1 MMDFLKRVFKL
12 LPIFFTAL
20 ILAVIVWVS
29 SVSSSD
35 PNEVVSYTT
44 PVPLTVLGQNPD
56 FLITEQSTSN
66 LTITLRAP
74 RSVHEQILRNFNQIT
89 AQINLSGLA
98 AGTYDLV
105 PEIDTANF
113 NPVQV
118 LEVNPAEVNITLEK
132 IATKILD
139 ITLLQ
144 TGNLP
149 ISYEADEATL
159 SSETVELLG
168 PESIINEV
176 NDVVASIDL
185 SSTTTTITRT
195 VELRPLDRRGNV
207 IEGVS
212 LNPASITVEVPI
224 RQLVGYRNVFVKI
237 VTTGTIAQGYHL
249 TSLVVDPPS
258 VTIYTSDPALAEEM
272 PSFLDTA
279 PINLSGAYE
288 DFNINVELQLQDG
301 IVVVGNPQVTVQVG
315 IDAIQSSIQFVG
327 VPVEIINLE
336 VDLTVNISPDRV
348 DLYISGPMNLLE
360 ELTAD
365 NIRVT
370 LDLSDR
376 SPGTY
381 QLSPDVFLN
390 DDELRL
396 DSILPGTI
404 EVVLWR

>member
-315 IDAIQSSIQFVG
+315 IDAIQSSIQFIG
-327 VPVEIINLE
+327 VPVEIINME

>member
-1 MMDFLKRVFKL
+1 MDFLKRVFKL

-132 IATKILD
+132 MATKILD

>member
-1 MMDFLKRVFKL
+1 MMDFLKRVLKL

-20 ILAVIVWVS
+20 VLAVIVWVA

-56 FLITEQSTSN
+56 LLITEQSAED

-74 RSVHEQILRNFNQIT
+74 RSVHDQISRNFSQIT
-89 AQINLSGLA
+89 ARINLSGLT
-98 AGTYDLV
+98 AGTYSLV
-105 PEIDTANF
+105 PEAELAGF
-113 NPVQV
+113 KPVQV
-118 LEVNPAEVNITLEK
+118 LEINPAEINITLEQV
-132 IATKILD
+132 ATKTLD

-149 ISYEADEATL
+149 ISYEAGEAVL
-159 SSETVELLG
+159 SSKSVELLG
-168 PESIINEV
+168 PLSKVSEV
-176 NDVVASIDL
+176 NDIVASIDL
-185 SSTTTTITRT
+185 SNTTTTITRI
-195 VELRPLDRRGNV
+195 VELRPIDRRGNV
-207 IEGVS
+207 VEGVS
-212 LNPASITVEVPI
+212 LNPTSITVEVPI
-224 RQLVGYRNVFVKI
+224 RQLVGYRNVFIKI

-249 TSLVVDPPS
+249 TGLVVTPPN
-258 VTIYTSDPALAEEM
+258 VTIYASDPAIADEM

-288 DFNINVELQLQDG
+288 DFSINVDLQLQDG
-301 IVVVGNPQVTVQVG
+301 IVVVGNQQVTVEVG
-315 IDAIQSSIQFVG
+315 IDAIQSSTQFVG
-327 VPVEIINLE
+327 VPVEIINLGRG
-336 VDLTVNISPDRV
+336 LTVNISPDKV

-370 LDLSDR
+370 LDLSNR

-381 QLSPDVFLN
+381 QLSPDVLLN
-390 DDELRL
+390 DIELRL

>member
-1 MMDFLKRVFKL
+1 MMDFLKQVFKL

-35 PNEVVSYTT
+35 PNEVITYTT

-56 FLITEQSTSN
+56 FLITEQSTSD

-74 RSVHEQILRNFNQIT
+74 RSVHEQISRNFNQIT

-98 AGTYDLV
+98 AGTYNLV

-118 LEVNPAEVNITLEK
+118 LEVNPAEVTITLEQ
-132 IATKILD
+132 IATKIVD

-149 ISYEADEATL
+149 ISYEAGEVVL

-168 PESIINEV
+168 PESKVNEV
-176 NDVVASIDL
+176 NNVVASIDI
-185 SSTTTTITRT
+185 SNTTTTITRT
-195 VELRPLDRRGNV
+195 VELRPIDRRGNE

-237 VTTGTIAQGYHL
+237 VTTGTIARGYHL
-249 TSLVVDPPS
+249 TGLVVNPPS
-258 VTIYTSDPALAEEM
+258 VTIYASDPAMVDQM

-288 DFNINVELQLQDG
+288 DFSINVELQLQDG
-301 IVVVGNPQVTVQVG
+301 IVVVDNPQVTVEVG
-315 IDAIQSSIQFVG
+315 IDAIQSSIQFIG

-336 VDLTVNISPDRV
+336 VGLTVNISPDRV

-381 QLSPDVFLN
+381 QLSPDVSLN

>member
-1 MMDFLKRVFKL
+1 MMDFFKRVLKL
-12 LPIFFTAL
+12 LPIFLTAL

-35 PNEVVSYTT
+35 PNEVISYTT
-44 PVPLTVLGQNPD
+44 PVSLTVLGQNPD
-56 FLITEQSTSN
+56 LLITDQSAYD
-66 LTITLRAP
+66 LTITLKAP
-74 RSVHEQILRNFNQIT
+74 RSVHDQISRNFNQIS
-89 AQINLSGLA
+89 ARINLSGLA
-98 AGTYDLV
+98 AGTYDLE
-105 PEIDTANF
+105 PEVNVDDF
-113 NPVQV
+113 KPVQV
-118 LEVNPAEVNITLEK
+118 LEVIPAQINITLEQ
-132 IATKILD
+132 IATKTMD

-149 ISYEADEATL
+149 ISYEAGEAVL
-159 SSETVELLG
+159 SSESVELLG
-168 PESIINEV
+168 PESKVNEV

-185 SSTTTTITRT
+185 SNTTTTITRI
-195 VELRPLDRRGNV
+195 VELRPIDRRGNLV
-207 IEGVS
+207 EGVS
-212 LNPASITVEVPI
+212 LNPTSITVEIPI
-224 RQLVGYRNVFVKI
+224 RQLVGYRNVFIKI

-249 TSLVVDPPS
+249 TGLLVTPPN
-258 VTIYTSDPALAEEM
+258 VTIYSSDPALADEM

-288 DFNINVELQLQDG
+288 DFSINVELQLQDG
-301 IVVVGNPQVTVQVG
+301 IVVVGNQQVTVEVG
-315 IDAIQSSIQFVG
+315 IDAIQSSTQLVG
-327 VPVEIINLE
+327 VPVEIINLGRG
-336 VDLTVNISPDRV
+336 LTVNISPDKV

-370 LDLSDR
+370 LDLSNR

-381 QLSPDVFLN
+381 QLSPDILLN

>member
-149 ISYEADEATL
+149 ISYEVDEAIL

-315 IDAIQSSIQFVG
+315 IDAIQSSIQFVS

>member
-1 MMDFLKRVFKL
+1 MDFLKRVFKL

-159 SSETVELLG
+159 SSEIVELLG

-315 IDAIQSSIQFVG
+315 IDAIQSSIQFIG
-327 VPVEIINLE
+327 VPVEIINME

>member
-1 MMDFLKRVFKL
+1 MMDFLKRVLKL

-20 ILAVIVWVS
+20 ILAVIVWVA

-56 FLITEQSTSN
+56 LLITEQSAED

-74 RSVHEQILRNFNQIT
+74 RSVHDQISRNFSQIT
-89 AQINLSGLA
+89 ARINLSGLT
-98 AGTYDLV
+98 AGTYSLV
-105 PEIDTANF
+105 PEVDLAGF
-113 NPVQV
+113 KPVQV
-118 LEVNPAEVNITLEK
+118 LEINPAEINITLEQV
-132 IATKILD
+132 ATKTLD

-149 ISYEADEATL
+149 ISYEAGEAVL
-159 SSETVELLG
+159 SSKSVELLG
-168 PESIINEV
+168 PLSKVSEV
-176 NDVVASIDL
+176 NDIVASIDL
-185 SSTTTTITRT
+185 SNTTTTITRI
-195 VELRPLDRRGNV
+195 VELRPIDRRGNV
-207 IEGVS
+207 VEGVS
-212 LNPASITVEVPI
+212 LNPTSITVEVPI
-224 RQLVGYRNVFVKI
+224 RQLVGYRNVFIKI

-249 TSLVVDPPS
+249 TGLVVTPPN
-258 VTIYTSDPALAEEM
+258 VTIYASDPAIADEM

-288 DFNINVELQLQDG
+288 DFSINVDLQLQDG
-301 IVVVGNPQVTVQVG
+301 IVVVGNQQVTVEVG
-315 IDAIQSSIQFVG
+315 IDAIQSSTQFVG
-327 VPVEIINLE
+327 VPVEIINLGRG
-336 VDLTVNISPDRV
+336 LTVNISPDKV

-370 LDLSDR
+370 LDLSNR

-381 QLSPDVFLN
+381 QLSPDVLLN
-390 DDELRL
+390 DIELRL

>member
-1 MMDFLKRVFKL
+1 MDFLKRVFKL

-44 PVPLTVLGQNPD
+44 PVPLTVLGQNPN

-132 IATKILD
+132 MATKILD

-327 VPVEIINLE
+327 VPVEIINME

>member
-1 MMDFLKRVFKL
+1 MDFLKRVFKL

-132 IATKILD
+132 MATKILD

-315 IDAIQSSIQFVG
+315 IDAIQSSIQFIG
-327 VPVEIINLE
+327 VPVEIINME

>member
-159 SSETVELLG
+159 SSEIVELLG

-315 IDAIQSSIQFVG
+315 IDAIQSSIQFIG
-327 VPVEIINLE
+327 VPVEIINME

>member
-1 MMDFLKRVFKL
+1 MDFLKRVFKL

-44 PVPLTVLGQNPD
+44 PVPLTVLGQNPN

>member
-1 MMDFLKRVFKL
+1 MDFLKRVFKL

>member
-159 SSETVELLG
+159 SSEIVELLG

-315 IDAIQSSIQFVG
+315 IDAIQSSIQFVS

>member
-1 MMDFLKRVFKL
+1 MMDFLKRVLKL

-20 ILAVIVWVS
+20 ILAVIVWVA

-56 FLITEQSTSN
+56 LLITEQSAED

-74 RSVHEQILRNFNQIT
+74 RSVHDQISRNFSQIT
-89 AQINLSGLA
+89 ARINLSGLT
-98 AGTYDLV
+98 AGTYSLV
-105 PEIDTANF
+105 PEAELAGF
-113 NPVQV
+113 KPVQV
-118 LEVNPAEVNITLEK
+118 LEINPAEINITLEQV
-132 IATKILD
+132 ATKTLD

-144 TGNLP
+144 TGNLS
-149 ISYEADEATL
+149 ISYEAGEAVL
-159 SSETVELLG
+159 SSKSVELLG
-168 PESIINEV
+168 PLSKVNEV
-176 NDVVASIDL
+176 NDIVASIDL
-185 SSTTTTITRT
+185 SNTTTTITRI
-195 VELRPLDRRGNV
+195 VELRPIDRRGNV
-207 IEGVS
+207 VEGVS
-212 LNPASITVEVPI
+212 LNPTSITVEVPI
-224 RQLVGYRNVFVKI
+224 RQLVGYRNVFIKI

-249 TSLVVDPPS
+249 TSLVVTPPN
-258 VTIYTSDPALAEEM
+258 VTIYASDPAIADEM

-288 DFNINVELQLQDG
+288 DFSINVDLQLQDG
-301 IVVVGNPQVTVQVG
+301 IVVVGNQQVTVEVG
-315 IDAIQSSIQFVG
+315 IDAIQSSTQFVG
-327 VPVEIINLE
+327 VPVEIINLGRG
-336 VDLTVNISPDRV
+336 LTVNISPDKV

-370 LDLSDR
+370 LDLSNR

-381 QLSPDVFLN
+381 QLSPDVLLN
-390 DDELRL
+390 DIELRL

>member
-1 MMDFLKRVFKL
+1 MMGFLKRVFKL
-12 LPIFFTAL
+12 LPIFLTAL

-35 PNEVVSYTT
+35 PNEVISYTT

-56 FLITEQSTSN
+56 FLITEQSTSD

-74 RSVHEQILRNFNQIT
+74 RSVHEQISRNFSQIT
-89 AQINLSGLA
+89 ARINLSGLA
-98 AGTYDLV
+98 AGTYNLV
-105 PEIDTANF
+105 PEINTAFF

-118 LEVNPAEVNITLEK
+118 LEVNPAEVTITLEQ
-132 IATKILD
+132 IATKIMD

-149 ISYEADEATL
+149 ISYEAGEVVL

-168 PESIINEV
+168 PESKVNEV
-176 NDVVASIDL
+176 NNVVASIDI
-185 SSTTTTITRT
+185 SNTTTTITRT
-195 VELRPLDRRGNV
+195 VELRPIDRRGNE

-212 LNPASITVEVPI
+212 LNPATITVEVPI

-237 VTTGTIAQGYHL
+237 VTTGTIARGYHL
-249 TSLVVDPPS
+249 TGLVVNPPS
-258 VTIYTSDPALAEEM
+258 VTIYASDPAMVDQM
-272 PSFLDTA
+272 PSFLDTT

-288 DFNINVELQLQDG
+288 DFSINVELQLQDG
-301 IVVVGNPQVTVQVG
+301 IVVVGNPQVTVEVG
-315 IDAIQSSIQFVG
+315 IDAIQSSIQFIG

-336 VDLTVNISPDRV
+336 VGLTVNISPDRV

-360 ELTAD
+360 ELTVD

-381 QLSPDVFLN
+381 QLSPDVLLN

>member
-132 IATKILD
+132 MATKILD

-327 VPVEIINLE
+327 VPVEIINME